1 MKQLVFILA
10 FLASSAAFAQ
20 WNNPIDAFCSGEYRA
35 IGTVGLGV
43 GELQINDEQDFAGY
57 ASLGVTPDA
66 GVWQVELR
74 YTNFDDGWASVDQ
87 WGIGAKV
94 DFTVSC
100 DVQCLY
106 WMVGWNYGDFDVD
119 TVDKHGVLYSDVNAE
134 TEDNYW
140 NAGVGY
146 RYNWTRDFD
155 TSIEYNYND
164 VDARVRYF
172 DGEVTRRFDLGHLR
186 TLTVNFSYRF

>member
-1 MKQLVFILA
+1 MKGLVFLLA
-10 FLASSAAFAQ
+10 LFASSAALAQ
-20 WNNPIDAFCSGEYRA
+20 WNNPIDGYCNGEYH
-35 IGTVGLGV
+35 IVGTVGLGA
-43 GELQINDEQDFAGY
+43 GELQINDERDFAGY
-57 ASLGVTPDA
+57 GSIGVTPDA

-74 YTNFDDGWASVDQ
+74 YTGFDDGSVSVDQ

-94 DFTVSC
+94 DFTMTC

-106 WMVGWNYGDFDVD
+106 WMVGWNYGKFDVD
-119 TVDKHGVLYSDVNAE
+119 DIARREGIYTVNDE

-146 RYNWTRDFD
+146 RYKWTENFN

-164 VDARVRYF
+164 VDARVRYV
-172 DGEVTRRFDLGHLR
+172 DDVTEERFKLGHLR
-186 TLTVNFSYRF
+186 TLTVNFSFEF